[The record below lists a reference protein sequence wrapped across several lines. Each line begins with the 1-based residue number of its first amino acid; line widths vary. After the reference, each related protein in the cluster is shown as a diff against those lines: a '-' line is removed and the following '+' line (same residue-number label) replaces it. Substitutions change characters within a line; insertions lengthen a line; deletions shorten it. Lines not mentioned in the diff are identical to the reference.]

1 MAIRPLPVWAF
12 QNTFLGS
19 ELPHVP
25 RLIAAAGRANID
37 APPRI
42 LPSRKKRSTAAM
54 AEAPKQQ
61 ARDQKLADDFATHSP
76 DEYAPLASL
85 GDAARLSREK
95 IAFTRIT
102 AQSVELTRSNQGLG
116 DSGLLGALQELEF
129 VVLKDMR
136 TQHEVVWSKGV
147 AHGQWLA
154 KTDEQKMAALA
165 AEVALLKSEKFRQ
178 ALELETTTR
187 NLRLALNRNEEL
199 EDEVSKLRAAPPP
212 VSPFYQGPIDPP
224 PPTEP
229 EMPSVSDLETSLM
242 ELGELGH
249 DVLELAYDAL
259 DEEALDEEE
268 IQRWWTED
276 SETYV
281 LKEITNRWDK
291 LPHCANNTCSLNQTG

>member
-1 MAIRPLPVWAF
+1 MAMRPLPVWAF
-12 QNTFLGS
+12 QNTAPAPMSLS
-19 ELPHVP
+19 HAMHRDHV
-25 RLIAAAGRANID
+25 NID
-37 APPRI
+37 AAPRI
-42 LPSRKKRSTAAM
+42 LHSSRKKRSTAAM

-76 DEYAPLASL
+76 DEYAPLALL

-165 AEVALLKSEKFRQ
+165 AEVARCCLLP
-178 ALELETTTR
+178 LGCVL
-187 NLRLALNRNEEL
+187 
-199 EDEVSKLRAAPPP
+199 
-212 VSPFYQGPIDPP
+212 DPWG
-224 PPTEP
+224 
-229 EMPSVSDLETSLM
+229 S
-242 ELGELGH
+242 
-249 DVLELAYDAL
+249 
-259 DEEALDEEE
+259 
-268 IQRWWTED
+268 R
-276 SETYV
+276 
-281 LKEITNRWDK
+281 
-291 LPHCANNTCSLNQTG
+291 